1 MSTKRL
7 SDETRFQIALAA
19 LSQRATV
26 AEICNEFGI
35 SEATYYRIRD
45 DALETLRT
53 GLTSRRK
60 GGREAQLEREN
71 RRLKELVADYA
82 AAVHILKKIRS
93 DNKRGNEV
101 DELSIYE
108 GLARRETS
116 FSACKLRLP
125 PACLFRTTH
134 GREIG
139 RAS

>member
-19 LSQRATV
+19 LSQRGTV

-45 DALETLRT
+45 DALEALRT
-53 GLTSRRK
+53 GLASRRK

-82 AAVHILKKIRS
+82 AAVHILKK
-93 DNKRGNEV
+93 NP
-101 DELSIYE
+101 
-108 GLARRETS
+108 
-116 FSACKLRLP
+116 LRQ
-125 PACLFRTTH
+125 
-134 GREIG
+134 
-139 RAS
+139 